1 MIHGYIKVGRLIVYD
16 VEPVPEEPVGEEIP
30 NEDAKSLTE
39 SIKQL
44 TEAVQKLDQDLN
56 PEPVTDENGEEVTEE
71 VSTEEIPEEEL
82 PVQKKDLDKVV
93 ESVDN
98 LQKTVGEIK
107 QIQSDQLENSTEEA
121 STEKPSITYL
131 DENVDNHLYLT
142 SQVENADV
150 NDLFTI
156 GLSIRNV
163 LLLFMLL
170 WLSLKIFGM
179 IRAAV
184 DRVMNR

>member
-1 MIHGYIKVGRLIVYD
+1 MIQGMIKDGCFIVYD

-30 NEDAKSLTE
+30 NVDGESLAE

-121 STEKPSITYL
+121 STEEPQLTYL
-131 DENVDNHLYLT
+131 DETVDHHLYMT
-142 SQVENADV
+142 SEVENADI
-150 NDLFTI
+150 NDIFTML
-156 GLSIRNV
+156 LSVRNV
-163 LLLFMLL
+163 ALLFMLL